1 MSENTEEYN
10 FNSIHNAILDYV
22 DKAGKNLSNKTSLT
36 GLPTGFID
44 LDKLTGGLQ
53 PSNFIILA
61 ARPSMGKTALALN
74 IVQNVALRA
83 HKKIGGEP
91 RSVAFFSLEMNK
103 EQVIDRMLCSEAAIN
118 SQCLRIGKLN
128 DNNWDT
134 LWTTCDAMGKAKIY
148 IDDTPS
154 LTVMEIRNRTQKLK
168 EEHGLDLIVIDYL
181 QLIQDKDRN
190 NNTVDRYQ
198 KVSEISHSLKIL
210 ARELNIPII
219 AISQL
224 NRNVEN
230 RNIKR
235 PMLIDL
241 HESSSLEQDADIVAF
256 LYREDYYDP
265 NSDNKHTEL
274 IIAKHRN
281 GPVDTINLFFIKEY
295 TKFCNLI

>member
-1 MSENTEEYN
+1 
-10 FNSIHNAILDYV
+10 
-22 DKAGKNLSNKTSLT
+22 
-36 GLPTGFID
+36 
-44 LDKLTGGLQ
+44 
-53 PSNFIILA
+53 
-61 ARPSMGKTALALN
+61 
-74 IVQNVALRA
+74 
-83 HKKIGGEP
+83 
-91 RSVAFFSLEMNK
+91 
-103 EQVIDRMLCSEAAIN
+103 MLCSEAAIN

-134 LWTTCDAMGKAKIY
+134 LWTTCDAMSKAKIY